1 MCNKQSTSH
10 EAAMS
15 ASHKYVE
22 AFRKAYPQK
31 TVCVYP
37 VRNAGGEYEFKV
49 TINGEGGGRRL
60 ILGELKDFTAAF
72 LRLAHAPRIFGR

>member
-1 MCNKQSTSH
+1 MRNKQSR

-15 ASHKYVE
+15 AAHKYAD

-37 VRNAGGEYEFKV
+37 ARNAGGEYEFKV
-49 TINGEGGGRRL
+49 TINGGGGDRRL
-60 ILGELKDFTAAF
+60 TWGELKDATAAF
-72 LRLAHAPRIFGR
+72 LR

>member
-1 MCNKQSTSH
+1 MRNKQSR
-10 EAAMS
+10 EGAMS
-15 ASHKYVE
+15 AARKYAD

-49 TINGEGGGRRL
+49 TINGEGGDRRL
-60 ILGELKDFTAAF
+60 IWGELKDATAAF
-72 LRLAHAPRIFGR
+72 LQ